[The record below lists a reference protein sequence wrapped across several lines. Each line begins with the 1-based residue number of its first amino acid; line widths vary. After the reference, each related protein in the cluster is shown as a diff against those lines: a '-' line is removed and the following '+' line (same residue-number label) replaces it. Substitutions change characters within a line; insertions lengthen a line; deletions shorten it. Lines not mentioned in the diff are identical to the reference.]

1 MQEIKI
7 HLAREIPDDWWEVE
21 ELYDLTFAPGRTAL
35 SSYRLREDVAPLAA
49 LCLTARDPLGV
60 LAGVVRCW
68 PVRVGDAPTVLLG
81 PIAVHPTRQ
90 GEGIAA
96 ILMMNCIEAARA
108 DGWARIVLVGDHPY
122 YKRFGFERLQDVIM
136 PRPTNPDRVL
146 GLALHTGAWDGVTGQ
161 VLRANDCNSAH

>member
-1 MQEIKI
+1 MQQIKI
-7 HLAREIPDDWWEVE
+7 QLAREVPDDWWEVE

-35 SSYRLREDVAPLAA
+35 SSYRLREDVAPLPD

-68 PVRVGDAPTVLLG
+68 PVQIDAAPCVLLG

-96 ILMMNCIEAARA
+96 LLMMNCIDAARRA
-108 DGWARIVLVGDHPY
+108 GWVRIVLVGDYPY
-122 YKRFGFERLQDVIM
+122 YRRFGFEKLQGVEM
-136 PRPTNPDRVL
+136 PPPTNPSRVL
-146 GLALHTGAWDGVTGQ
+146 GLAIEDGAWDGITGK
-161 VLRANDCNSAH
+161 VSRAKD